1 MTENSR
7 FKALTF
13 DVFGTVVDWR
23 TSIAR
28 EAKALLGD
36 SKGLSLDWPAFADRW
51 RDRYQPAMS
60 KVRDGEMPWTRL
72 DDLHRMN
79 LDELLVE
86 LDVGGLTEA
95 ETDHL
100 NRAWHRLDPWPDAVA
115 GLTRLKTGY
124 ILATL
129 SNGNVALMVNLAKR
143 AGLPWDAILGAE
155 VVRHYKP
162 QPQSYLL
169 TADYLG
175 LKPEQCLMVAAHNND
190 LIAASACGFGT
201 AFVARPTE
209 HGPNQTIDLEP
220 ARDFDYVARDF
231 VDLAE
236 QLGT

>member
-1 MTENSR
+1 MTENTQ

-23 TSIAR
+23 TSVGR
-28 EAKALLGD
+28 EAEALLGNA
-36 SKGLSLDWPAFADRW
+36 KGLSRDWLHFADRW
-51 RDRYQPAMS
+51 RERYQPAMS

-86 LDVGGLTEA
+86 FDIGGLTEA

-100 NRAWHRLDPWPDAVA
+100 NRAWHRLDHWTDAVA

-124 ILATL
+124 IIATL
-129 SNGNVALMVNLAKR
+129 SNGNVAMMVNLAKCG
-143 AGLPWDAILGAE
+143 GLPWDAILGAE

-162 QPQSYLL
+162 QPEAYLL

-175 LKPEQCLMVAAHNND
+175 LKPEQCLMVAAHNDD
-190 LIAASACGFGT
+190 LIAAAACGFGT

-209 HGPNQTIDLEP
+209 RGPGQTIDLEP
-220 ARDFDYVARDF
+220 AREFDFVARDF
-231 VDLAE
+231 IDLAA
-236 QLGT
+236 QLST

>member
-1 MTENSR
+1 MTDNNR
-7 FKALTF
+7 FEALTF

-28 EAKALLGD
+28 EAETLLGD
-36 SKGLSLDWPAFADRW
+36 AKGLSRDWPAFADRW
-51 RDRYQPAMS
+51 RERYQPAMS
-60 KVRDGEMPWTRL
+60 KVRDGELPWTRL

-86 LDVGGLTEA
+86 FDINGLTEA
-95 ETDHL
+95 ETDNL

-124 ILATL
+124 IIATL

-143 AGLPWDAILGAE
+143 GGLPWDAILGAE
-155 VVRHYKP
+155 MVRHYKP
-162 QPQSYLL
+162 QPEAYLL

-175 LKPEQCLMVAAHNND
+175 LKPEQCLMVAAHNDD
-190 LIAASACGFGT
+190 LIAAAGCGFGT

-209 HGPNQTIDLEP
+209 RGPGQTIDLEP
-220 ARDFDYVARDF
+220 TRDFDFVARDF
-231 VDLAE
+231 IDLAA